1 MSGGEIKFNNCNSLQ
16 IPFETHA
23 LNIPQIFFKY
33 PRSQLRPAKREAKML
48 ETTTTTESRSG
59 RKDVEERRRER
70 GDILDFEYLAYFLHT
85 YLIYIF
91 FR

>member
-1 MSGGEIKFNNCNSLQ
+1 
-16 IPFETHA
+16 
-23 LNIPQIFFKY
+23 
-33 PRSQLRPAKREAKML
+33 ML